1 MSERPIFI
9 VGCPRSGTTV
19 LRDLLRSHPRLTF
32 PRESG
37 GLAGLYRLHGDPR
50 SNREARLLASDFL
63 GPYGVREWNLSL
75 RPADLE
81 HGRSFTEVIA
91 PVYEAWARS
100 QGKPRWGDKTPQHVL
115 AIPLLARLF
124 PDSQFVHILRDGRD
138 VALSLAGQL
147 WGQKSA
153 YTAAR
158 YWRRCV
164 EAGLEDGRALGAGRY
179 HELTYEDLLA
189 TSDPVLRSLCS
200 FLGEDFDP
208 VLLQPTRIPRPDAQ
222 PVQWDDRFD
231 RKLDASSVARWRRE
245 MPAADEIV
253 FESVAG
259 DLLRQLGYETDGVT
273 RAIGRVERERWE
285 WRDRAGLVHWR
296 LTAWDRLPRART
308 SCLRTRS
315 RVLKRLGRTAA
326 P

>member
-1 MSERPIFI
+1 MESENGISRF
-9 VGCPRSGTTV
+9 
-19 LRDLLRSHPRLTF
+19 
-32 PRESG
+32 
-37 GLAGLYRLHGDPR
+37 
-50 SNREARLLASDFL
+50 
-63 GPYGVREWNLSL
+63 GPLISSM
-75 RPADLE
+75 
-81 HGRSFTEVIA
+81 GRSFTEVI
-91 PVYEAWARS
+91 
-100 QGKPRWGDKTPQHVL
+100 
-115 AIPLLARLF
+115 
-124 PDSQFVHILRDGRD
+124 
-138 VALSLAGQL
+138 
-147 WGQKSA
+147 
-153 YTAAR
+153 
-158 YWRRCV
+158 

-179 HELTYEDLLA
+179 HGLTYEELLA
-189 TSDPVLRSLCS
+189 TPEPVLRSLCS